1 MINRVAT
8 FAMNRQMLGATMQT
22 QARMA
27 NMQLQEASGLV
38 STDYGGLG
46 SDARKLIDLEVT
58 ATRSARYE
66 AAAKSAS
73 SDVDAIYAVMQSV
86 VDLLGSLRTQ
96 VVAAQGAS
104 AADTS
109 LTSLATSAKSSME
122 ELASLLNTKLGD
134 RYLFAGDNTQ
144 AQPVDVDTLLAA
156 TDPAG
161 GSYYAGSATALSAKV
176 SDLQVVSYGATAND
190 AAFSAAFSAMSK
202 LANATTM
209 SSEELTAAYEQLVG
223 AIDGVA
229 DIQGSISVSAIVL
242 DRASAH
248 QQDLNAFY
256 SEQIVSLRDV
266 DITEIAAR
274 LTAYETQLQ
283 ASYSAIAK
291 LQSLSLADYL
301 R

>member
-8 FAMNRQMLGATMQT
+8 FAMNRQMLDATMQT
-22 QARMA
+22 QSRMA

-66 AAAKSAS
+66 ASAKSAS
-73 SDVDAIYAVMQSV
+73 SDVDAIYSAMESV
-86 VDLLGSLRTQ
+86 VDLLGSLRSQ

-104 AADTS
+104 TADTS

-134 RYLFAGDNTQ
+134 RYLFAGDDTQ
-144 AQPVDVDTLLAA
+144 SQPVNTTTLLAA
-156 TDPAG
+156 TDPADG
-161 GSYYAGSATALSAKV
+161 GYYEGSTTALSAKV
-176 SDLQVVSYGATAND
+176 SDQQVVSYGATAGD
-190 AAFSAAFSAMSK
+190 PAFAAAFSAMSK

-209 SSEELTAAYEQLVG
+209 TSEEVTAAYDQLVG

-229 DIQGSISVSAIVL
+229 DIQGSLSVSAIVL

>member
-8 FAMNRQMLGATMQT
+8 FAMNRQMLDATMQT
-22 QARMA
+22 QTRMA

-66 AAAKSAS
+66 ASAKSAS

-86 VDLLGSLRTQ
+86 VDLLGSLRSQ

-104 AADTS
+104 TADTS
-109 LTSLATSAKSSME
+109 LTALETSAKSSME
-122 ELASLLNTKLGD
+122 ELASLLNTKLAD

-144 AQPVDVDTLLAA
+144 TQPVNATTLLAA
-156 TDPAG
+156 TDPD
-161 GSYYAGSATALSAKV
+161 GSYYEGSATALSAKV
-176 SDLQVVSYGATAND
+176 SDQQVVSYGATAND
-190 AAFSAAFSAMSK
+190 PAFSAAFSAMSK

-209 SSEELTAAYEQLVG
+209 TSEELTAAYDQLVG

-291 LQSLSLADYL
+291 LQALSLTDYL

>member
-8 FAMNRQMLGATMQT
+8 FAMNRQMLDATMQT
-22 QARMA
+22 QSRMA
-27 NMQLQEASGLV
+27 TMQLQEASGLV

-46 SDARKLIDLEVT
+46 GTARKLIDLEVT
-58 ATRSARYE
+58 ATRSERYE

-73 SDVDAIYAVMQSV
+73 SDVDAIYAVMESV
-86 VDLLGSLRTQ
+86 VDLLDSLRSQ
-96 VVAAQGAS
+96 VVAAQSAS

-109 LTSLATSAKSSME
+109 LTAVSTSAKSSME
-122 ELASLLNTKLGD
+122 ELAGLLNRKLAD
-134 RYLFAGDNTQ
+134 RYLFAGDDTQ
-144 AQPVDVDTLLAA
+144 SQPVNVTTLLAA
-156 TDPAG
+156 TDPAD
-161 GSYYAGSATALSAKV
+161 GSYYEGSAAALSAKV
-176 SDLQVVSYGATAND
+176 SDQQVVSYGATANEPAFT
-190 AAFSAAFSAMSK
+190 AALSAMSK
-202 LANATTM
+202 LSSATSM
-209 SSEELTAAYEQLVG
+209 SSQDLTAAYEQLVG

-256 SEQIVSLRDV
+256 SEEIVSLRDV
-266 DITEIAAR
+266 DVTEIAAR